1 MPKSSCWRY
10 ADRRCE
16 LWIVNGAPR
25 LRLFED
31 DSVLRDFGVTGAR
44 DAMQLAA
51 TWKASAESLLPA
63 GLTGTAAPPPV
74 TFTPSNCRT
83 PT

>member
-1 MPKSSCWRY
+1 MAKLVLIDHAEVLLWRY

-51 TWKASAESLLPA
+51 TWKASAETCYRPA
-63 GLTGTAAPPPV
+63 
-74 TFTPSNCRT
+74 
-83 PT
+83 